1 MKRKILM
8 FLICGGLVLGL
19 ATGCGNEK
27 QENEK
32 DNSSNNSQQT
42 ESKKEET
49 KKLKVGDYN
58 IAYGYY
64 KSKEVTVVKIMDD
77 GTLTHGGTTYTYTID
92 GNHIIASNGLSLR
105 VENETTLIND
115 STGNDIDTLYY
126 FPTE

>member
-1 MKRKILM
+1 MKKI
-8 FLICGGLVLGL
+8 FLVIICGVVALTLV
-19 ATGCGNEK
+19 TGCGNEK
-27 QENEK
+27 NEK
-32 DNSSNNSQQT
+32 DDSSNTQQT
-42 ESKKEET
+42 ETKKDEE

-64 KSKEVTVVKIMDD
+64 KSKEVSVVKIMED
-77 GTLTHGGTTYTYTID
+77 GTLTHGGTTYNYSVD

-105 VENETTLIND
+105 VENETTLVND

>member
-1 MKRKILM
+1 MKKV
-8 FLICGGLVLGL
+8 FLLIICGLMVLGL
-19 ATGCGNEK
+19 TTGCRNEK
-27 QENEK
+27 KENEK
-32 DNSSNNSQQT
+32 DNSSNPQQT
-42 ESKKEET
+42 ETKKEE

-64 KSKEVTVVKIMDD
+64 KSKEVSVVKFMED
-77 GTLTHGGTTYTYTID
+77 GTLTHGGTTYNYSVD

-115 STGNDIDTLYY
+115 STGSDIDTLYY

>member
-1 MKRKILM
+1 MKKV
-8 FLICGGLVLGL
+8 FLLIICGLMVLGL
-19 ATGCGNEK
+19 TTGCGNEK
-27 QENEK
+27 KENEK
-32 DNSSNNSQQT
+32 DNSSNPQQT
-42 ESKKEET
+42 ETKKEE

-64 KSKEVTVVKIMDD
+64 KSKEVSVVKIMED
-77 GTLTHGGTTYTYTID
+77 GTLTHGGTTYNYSVD

-115 STGNDIDTLYY
+115 STGSDIDTLYY